1 MAQNITLLGATYP
14 DVPAVDL
21 PKTGGGTARFIDIT
35 ESGTPVYDGTTTSD
49 TKYDALFLETVGSG
63 VDTVKV
69 GLDMDLLWTN
79 SAPTSSFSAQTLS
92 IDMSDY
98 NMIFVIATS
107 RTDLDVRFTALFNV
121 GTYTAR
127 LCTTFTG
134 TNVYTTRN
142 VNLTSASLGFEGGY
156 NGSTA
161 NNSYCIPL
169 YIYGVR

>member
-1 MAQNITLLGATYP
+1 MAQNITLLGATYN

-21 PKTGGGTARFIDIT
+21 PKSGGGTARFIDIT

-49 TKYDALFLETVGSG
+49 TKYDALFLETLASG

-69 GLDMDLLWTN
+69 GVDMDLLWTN
-79 SAPTSSFSAQTLS
+79 SAPTSSFSAQTLN
-92 IDMSDY
+92 INMNDY
-98 NMIFVIATS
+98 SMVLIVVTS
-107 RTDLDVRFTALFNV
+107 RTDLDIRFTALFKV
-121 GTYTAR
+121 GTYAAR
-127 LCTTFTG
+127 LSTTFIG

-156 NGSTA
+156 NGTTS